1 LQQKGVKIREVIII
15 KTLMKKP
22 TGIVLCF
29 TSLLLASAASSQ
41 TQPESAQRWFSEGAN
56 RAHALGS
63 NKSKA
68 KNIILFVG
76 DGMSLPTVAAARI
89 YEGQLRHQTGEENQL
104 SFEKFPYTAFSK
116 TYNTDSQTP
125 DSAGTMTAM
134 ITGAKTRMGFLSVD
148 QTPLRGDC
156 TGSLKTPLTSAITIA
171 ELAGLSTGVVTTTRI
186 THATPAATYAH
197 TPERNWE
204 SDAEMPA
211 SAIAQGCKDIAQQ
224 LLDYSIGNGLEVVM
238 GGGLSKF
245 LPTGTNPQFPNSKGS
260 RNDGRN
266 LIAEGKAKRPNATFV
281 FSGSQLSAVN
291 MSNTQKLY
299 GLFNDD
305 HMSYEHDRIADKEDE
320 PSLAEMTKTAIRLLQ
335 KNNKGFFLVVEGGRI
350 DHAHH
355 SGNAFRALT
364 ETVAFSDAIAMA
376 NTLTSEADTLI
387 IVTADH
393 SHTMAFVGYP
403 QRGNP
408 ILGKVIGKATE
419 DEAPGLVKDILGK
432 PFTTLVYANGPGYS
446 GESSLQPE
454 GTKNF
459 PHNPSGYFAPATGRP
474 DLTEVDTEHP
484 NFMQEAL
491 VPGNSET
498 HGGDDVGIWAR
509 GPGAQAVHG
518 NMEQNTIF
526 HLLTQPQPIIRKW
539 LCAKNFCAK
548 GVPSKLPILK

>member
-1 LQQKGVKIREVIII
+1 MAIIHI
-15 KTLMKKP
+15 KYSMKKP
-22 TGIVLCF
+22 TSIVLCF
-29 TSLLLASAASSQ
+29 TSLLLLSAASSP

-76 DGMSLPTVAAARI
+76 DGMSLTTVAAARI
-89 YEGQLRHQTGEENQL
+89 YEGQLRKQTGEENQL

-156 TGSLKTPLTSAITIA
+156 ISSLKTPLVSAITLA

-197 TPERNWE
+197 TSERNWE
-204 SDAEMPA
+204 SDADMP
-211 SAIAQGCKDIAQQ
+211 STAIAQGCKDIAQQ
-224 LLDYSIGNGLEVVM
+224 LVDYSVGDGLDVVL
-238 GGGLSKF
+238 GGGLNKF
-245 LPTGTNPQFPNSKGS
+245 LPVGSNPSFPGSKGS
-260 RNDGRN
+260 RKDGRN
-266 LIAEGKAKRPNATFV
+266 LIAEWQKRQPLTTFV
-281 FSGSQLSAVN
+281 YCGSQLA
-291 MSNTQKLY
+291 KLDLAKTGRIV

-305 HMSYEHDRIADKEDE
+305 HLSYEHDRIADKEDE
-320 PSLAEMTKTAIRLLQ
+320 PSLAEMTTSAISLLQ
-335 KNNKGFFLVVEGGRI
+335 KNDKGFFLVVEGGRI

-355 SGNAFRALT
+355 AGNAFRALT
-364 ETVAFSDAIAMA
+364 DTVAFSDAIAAA
-376 NTLTSEADTLI
+376 NSMTSDKDTLI

-393 SHTMAFVGYP
+393 SHTMSFVGYP

-408 ILGKVIGKATE
+408 ILGKVIGKASE
-419 DEAPGLVKDILGK
+419 DSAPGLVKDLLGK

-459 PHNPSGYFAPATGRP
+459 PHNPGGYFEPAKGRQ
-474 DLTEVDTEHP
+474 DLTNVDTEHP

-491 VPGNSET
+491 VPSNSET

-509 GPGAQAVHG
+509 GPGAESVHG
-518 NMEQNTIF
+518 TLEQNVIF
-526 HLLTQPQPIIRKW
+526 HLLTQSQPRIQKW
-539 LCAKNFCAK
+539 LCIKGFCTNGIA
-548 GVPSKLPILK
+548 SKLPILKQK

>member
-1 LQQKGVKIREVIII
+1 
-15 KTLMKKP
+15 MKKP

-29 TSLLLASAASSQ
+29 ISLLLASTATSQ
-41 TQPESAQRWFSEGAN
+41 TAPESAQRWFSEGAN
-56 RAHALGS
+56 RALALGS

-76 DGMSLPTVAAARI
+76 DGMSLTTVAAARI
-89 YEGQLRHQTGEENQL
+89 YEGQLRKQTGEENLL

-148 QTPLRGDC
+148 QTPMRGDC
-156 TGSLKTPLTSAITIA
+156 ASSLKTPLTSAITLA

-197 TPERNWE
+197 TSERNWE
-204 SDAEMPA
+204 SDTDMPK

-224 LLDYSIGNGLEVVM
+224 LVDYSVGDGLDVVM

-245 LPTGTNPQFPNSKGS
+245 LPDGENAQFPDSKGM

-266 LIAEGKAKRPNATFV
+266 LIAEWQKRQPSTTFV
-281 FSGSQLSAVN
+281 YSGSQLA
-291 MSNTQKLY
+291 KLDLVKTGHLV

-305 HMSYEHDRIADKEDE
+305 HLSYEHDRIADKEDE
-320 PSLAEMTKTAIRLLQ
+320 PSLAEMTKSAISLLQ
-335 KNNKGFFLVVEGGRI
+335 KNDKGFFLVVEGGRI

-364 ETVAFSDAIAMA
+364 DTVAFSDAIAMA
-376 NTLTSEADTLI
+376 NKLTSEADTLI
-387 IVTADH
+387 VVTADH
-393 SHTMAFVGYP
+393 SHTMSFVGYP

-419 DEAPGLVKDILGK
+419 DEAPGLVKDLLGK

-446 GESSLQPE
+446 GESSLQPK
-454 GTKNF
+454 GSKNF
-459 PHNPSGYFAPATGRP
+459 PHNPGGYFEPATGRP
-474 DLTEVDTEHP
+474 DLTEIDTEHP

-509 GPGAQAVHG
+509 GPGAESVRG
-518 NMEQNTIF
+518 TLEQNVIF
-526 HLLTQPQPIIRKW
+526 HLLTQPQPLIQQW
-539 LCAKNFCAK
+539 LCTKGFCDN
-548 GVPSKLPILK
+548 GLPNKLPILRK

>member
-1 LQQKGVKIREVIII
+1 
-15 KTLMKKP
+15 MKKP

-29 TSLLLASAASSQ
+29 ISLLLASTATSQ
-41 TQPESAQRWFSEGAN
+41 TAPESAQRWFSEGAN

-76 DGMSLPTVAAARI
+76 DGMSLTTVAAARI
-89 YEGQLRHQTGEENQL
+89 YEGQLRKQTGEENLL

-148 QTPLRGDC
+148 QTPMRGDC
-156 TGSLKTPLTSAITIA
+156 ASSLKTPLTSAITLA
-171 ELAGLSTGVVTTTRI
+171 ELAGLSTGIVTTTRI

-197 TPERNWE
+197 TSERNWE
-204 SDAEMPA
+204 SDTDMPK

-224 LLDYSIGNGLEVVM
+224 LVDYSVGDGLDVVM

-245 LPTGTNPQFPNSKGS
+245 LPDGENAQFPDSKGM

-266 LIAEGKAKRPNATFV
+266 LIAEWQKRQPSTTFV
-281 FSGSQLSAVN
+281 YSGSQLA
-291 MSNTQKLY
+291 KLDLVKTGHLV

-305 HMSYEHDRIADKEDE
+305 HLSYEHDRIADKEDE
-320 PSLAEMTKTAIRLLQ
+320 PSLAEMTKSAISLLQ
-335 KNNKGFFLVVEGGRI
+335 KNDKGFFLVVEGGRI

-364 ETVAFSDAIAMA
+364 DTVAFSDAIAMA
-376 NTLTSEADTLI
+376 NKLTSEADTLI
-387 IVTADH
+387 VVTADH
-393 SHTMAFVGYP
+393 SHTMSFVGYP

-408 ILGKVIGKATE
+408 ILGKVIGKASE
-419 DEAPGLVKDILGK
+419 DSPPGLVKDLLGK

-446 GESSLQPE
+446 GESSLQPG

-459 PHNPSGYFAPATGRP
+459 PHNPGGYFEPATGRP
-474 DLTEVDTEHP
+474 DLTDIDTEHP

-491 VPGNSET
+491 IPGNSET

-509 GPGAQAVHG
+509 GPGAEAVRG
-518 NMEQNTIF
+518 TLEQNVIF
-526 HLLTQPQPIIRKW
+526 HLLTQPQPLIQQW
-539 LCAKNFCAK
+539 LCAKGFCDN
-548 GVPSKLPILK
+548 GVPNKLPILRK